1 MKNIPYYFSII
12 QLVALLI
19 LIINHASRGLHW
31 EPLLF
36 LLLPMLSMYY
46 AEQRDRNRRF
56 YDRSNVWSFIYDKR
70 NLLYHLINNVMVC

>member
-56 YDRSNVWSFIYDKR
+56 YDRSDV
-70 NLLYHLINNVMVC
+70 